1 MLTVPGSAFAYFIN
15 KGVPSGKFLAFWSTM
30 VTATFAYLGTEL
42 VGVTVGEAQNPR
54 KTVPRA
60 IKLTF
65 FRIVFFYCISIFLL
79 GMCVP
84 YNSDELIFANKNSNS
99 ANASPFVVAIKLAK
113 IKALDHILNACIL
126 VFVFSASNSDLY
138 IASRTLYGLASDGSA
153 PAIFRRTDN
162 KGVPLYALGVSAAFG
177 LLAFMNVT
185 DDSKTVFTYFVNMV
199 TIFGLMTWV
208 SILVTHI
215 WFVRARRA
223 QGLADSSMPYVAPLG
238 IWGSYGALSV
248 CILISLTK
256 SFDVFVQGRWNT
268 ATFVTSYLGIPV
280 YLGLIFGHKLF
291 TKSKGIRPHECD
303 FYTGK
308 DIIDREEEAFLA
320 AKAAA
325 DAEKGPSA
333 GQTFYRKYVSWLL

>member
-1 MLTVPGSAFAYFIN
+1 MYSAFAEFIDE
-15 KGVPSGKFLAFWSTM
+15 GATGRFLAFWSTM

-65 FRIVFFYCISIFLL
+65 YRIVFFYCIIFLL

-84 YNSDELIFANKNSNS
+84 YNSEELAFATKSSNS
-99 ANASPFVVAIKLAK
+99 ANASPFVVAIKLAH
-113 IKALDHILNACIL
+113 IKGLDHVLNACIL
-126 VFVFSASNSDLY
+126 IFVFSASNSDLY

-153 PAIFRRTDN
+153 PKIFRRVDN
-162 KGVPLYALGVSAAFG
+162 KGVPLYALGASASIA
-177 LLAFMNVT
+177 LLAFMNVS
-185 DDSKTVFTYFVNMV
+185 DDSKQVFTYFVNMV

-215 WFVRARRA
+215 WFARARKA
-223 QGLADSSMPYVAPLG
+223 QGLSDAEMPYVAPLG
-238 IWGSYGALSV
+238 IYGSYGALAV

-256 SFDVFVQGRWNT
+256 SFDVFIKGRWDT

-280 YLGLIFGHKLF
+280 YLVLIAGHKLW
-291 TKSKGIRPHECD
+291 TKSKGVRPHECD

-308 DIIDREEEAFLA
+308 DIIDREEEEFLA

-325 DAEKGPSA
+325 EAEGGAKGGASA
-333 GQTFYRKYVSWLL
+333 FYRRYVSWLL